1 MEITVDKI
9 KVPDDVELYE
19 ITLINDKGSQVK
31 LLNYGATIE
40 KILIATAN
48 GLQNMV
54 LSLSAPEDY
63 LKERTFL
70 GAAIGR
76 VAGRIREGIWQN
88 ESQHL
93 LSINEGRNHL
103 HGGFSGFDTSFWSFE
118 TSHDEEQASVTFSLL
133 DEVGKEG
140 YPGNLQVEF
149 KYTFKQN
156 DELRLDIKG
165 ISDETTLFN
174 PTSHVYF
181 NLSSRDLTIDNH
193 YLQFKGLSFLPL
205 DAENI
210 PTGERCMTANST
222 FDFVKPKKLADI
234 FNENEPQL
242 VQQNGLNHPFLFDE
256 VAEVVLNLPEE
267 KRRVILTTSYPSVVI
282 YSGNH
287 FDGTE
292 VAGKLIPQHAAIA
305 LEAQIPPSPD
315 NRLEDMI
322 LEANKPFTA
331 WINWQFEV
339 EE

>member
-1 MEITVDKI
+1 MEITIDKI

-181 NLSSRDLTIDNH
+181 NLSSKDLTIDNH
-193 YLQFKGLSFLPL
+193 YLQLNSPRFLPL
-205 DAENI
+205 DNENL
-210 PTGERCMTANST
+210 PTGELRETVNSI
-222 FDFVKPKKLADI
+222 FEFREAKKLADI
-234 FNENEPQL
+234 FNRTDLQL
-242 VQQNGLNHPFLFDE
+242 IRQNGLNHPFLFDD
-256 VAEVVLNLPEE
+256 VSQVTLNLPEE
-267 KRRVILTTSYPSVVI
+267 KRRLVLTTSLPSVVI

-287 FDGTE
+287 FDSSP
-292 VAGKLIPQHAAIA
+292 VAGKIISQHAAVA
-305 LEAQIPPSPD
+305 LEAQIPPSAD
-315 NRLEDMI
+315 NQLKDTI
-322 LEANKPFTA
+322 LEAHRPFNA
-331 WINWQFEV
+331 WINWRFEV